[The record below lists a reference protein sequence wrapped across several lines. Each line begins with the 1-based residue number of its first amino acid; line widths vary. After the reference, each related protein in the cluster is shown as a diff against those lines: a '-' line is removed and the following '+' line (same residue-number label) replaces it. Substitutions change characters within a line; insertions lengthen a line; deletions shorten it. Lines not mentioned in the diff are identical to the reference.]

1 MAKENIRMLCGLLS
15 IFGFL
20 TITVQNRKFSKNDK
34 AAITPNIFSLAFSWE
49 FSSLLPGFGVEMF
62 LILENVAVLSGSRLF
77 SQPYAD
83 LENFLNLI

>member
-20 TITVQNRKFSKNDK
+20 TITAQNRKFNENDK
-34 AAITPNIFSLAFSWE
+34 AAITANILSLAFSSE

-62 LILENVAVLSGSRLF
+62 LILESAAVLSVSRLF
-77 SQPYAD
+77 
-83 LENFLNLI
+83 